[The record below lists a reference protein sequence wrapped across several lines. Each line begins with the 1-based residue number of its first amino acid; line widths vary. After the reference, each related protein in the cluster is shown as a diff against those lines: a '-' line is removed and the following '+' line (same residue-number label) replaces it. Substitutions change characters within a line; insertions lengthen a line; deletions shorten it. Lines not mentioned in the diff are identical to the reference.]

1 MYSCLLVF
9 SRLRNTSLF
18 VFSFRRFFLC
28 ILSWP
33 SLHFPWARS
42 FGRTSRSYFPTPG
55 RAGCP
60 TPGRAGTCDGW
71 LGWGDAARS
80 LASVTSFLPSS
91 DAALRSAASP
101 SDERAHVRQPQ
112 RRASVSASPQPFDK
126 TPQAEP
132 LNIYLLFRSFI
143 ENRSFL
149 FALPFFAYCV
159 FFVFKS
165 IISSAFQFFGRKNP
179 CFLFPQTCGT
189 SRIAF
194 FVFLNQLFHRPF
206 KIFL

>member
-1 MYSCLLVF
+1 MQNHIIPF
-9 SRLRNTSLF
+9 T
-18 VFSFRRFFLC
+18 FR
-28 ILSWP
+28 
-33 SLHFPWARS
+33 
-42 FGRTSRSYFPTPG
+42 
-55 RAGCP
+55 
-60 TPGRAGTCDGW
+60 
-71 LGWGDAARS
+71 
-80 LASVTSFLPSS
+80 FLPFLPFS

-179 CFLFPQTCGT
+179 SFCVPPNLPHFAYCVFRVFKSIISSAFRFFERLKCSRPPGVARFFCF
-189 SRIAF
+189 
-194 FVFLNQLFHRPF
+194 
-206 KIFL
+206 

>member
-1 MYSCLLVF
+1 MG
-9 SRLRNTSLF
+9 
-18 VFSFRRFFLC
+18 
-28 ILSWP
+28 
-33 SLHFPWARS
+33 
-42 FGRTSRSYFPTPG
+42 GRCAQPRKCYF
-55 RAGCP
+55 
-60 TPGRAGTCDGW
+60 
-71 LGWGDAARS
+71 
-80 LASVTSFLPSS
+80 PSS

-132 LNIYLLFRSFI
+132 LNIYLLYRSFI

-165 IISSAFQFFGRKNP
+165 IISSAFQFFGRPKGSRP
-179 CFLFPQTCGT
+179 PGVARFFLFCFIISKYSLIFFTIFGENVTFFPNVIYLYYPTTVCWANHRALRCFRSITSKCG
-189 SRIAF
+189 
-194 FVFLNQLFHRPF
+194 
-206 KIFL
+206 